1 MWYAISQAS
10 DTEAEISIY
19 DEIGSFG
26 VGAKQFLGEVQKLAG
41 KHIHLRINSPGGS
54 VVEGTAIFNAL
65 RRHKGGVT
73 VHIDALAASMASVIA
88 MSGSPV
94 LMADNALLM
103 LHNPWTISMGDSD
116 DLRKEADLLDML
128 KANIRNAYVRKSG
141 MDEDTVQEMMDNETW
156 LGALDAVALGLVDA
170 IEEGVPAAAMA
181 TPTELRARFDKLR
194 SSMEKPVKAEAEVP
208 PVIEPETVIEDAP
221 VDGPVLDVPAVAPV
235 EPVVE
240 GPAAEAS
247 ASAVALAERIQALVS
262 ENSILKNEAKSLRTD
277 LERAEAAL
285 GVLPSRTVAPAG
297 EASDTGTGILDRF
310 NSIADPAEQNAFYR
324 KHEAELKAALK
335 QSSIK

>member
-1 MWYAISQAS
+1 
-10 DTEAEISIY
+10 
-19 DEIGSFG
+19 
-26 VGAKQFLGEVQKLAG
+26 
-41 KHIHLRINSPGGS
+41 
-54 VVEGTAIFNAL
+54 
-65 RRHKGGVT
+65 
-73 VHIDALAASMASVIA
+73 
-88 MSGSPV
+88 
-94 LMADNALLM
+94 
-103 LHNPWTISMGDSD
+103 
-116 DLRKEADLLDML
+116 
-128 KANIRNAYVRKSG
+128 

-181 TPTELRARFDKLR
+181 TPAELKSRFDTLR
-194 SSMEKPVKAEAEVP
+194 LKGMANQSQAEAEAPAVT
-208 PVIEPETVIEDAP
+208 EPETVIEAAP
-221 VDGPVLDVPAVAPV
+221 VV

-240 GPAAEAS
+240 TPAEEVVEAVVEAPAAEAS

-310 NSIADPAEQNAFYR
+310 NAIADPAEQNAFYR